1 MTNIVL
7 LLVGLVLLLSYSIET
22 AYAYSTTTITV
33 PAGNKYTLYADLN
46 AGDRFQVSISVS
58 GGTNDDVY
66 LLVTDPNDNTL
77 ISGRVVQQYST
88 EIVADVAGRYNFQF
102 DNSVSVVSDKY
113 VSFSYQ
119 TVSQSGNANT
129 SGADSSQTPNYNPTP
144 QEIRHY
150 VYIDQLPDYATS
162 YASNVIYEATNAW
175 TDANPNIKFY
185 KADTEAEADL
195 VVHWIRDYGTMR
207 GTLGE
212 YVSGTKLIQVGLGDS
227 NCLGTWQPYSTQTVE
242 HIAKH
247 EIGHFLGLE
256 HSSDPNDIM
265 YPVTPIDYGE
275 ITTQQNLAAGYVSF
289 VPFCTQKDVTSYS
302 YSISSDDPTYGF
314 KAYVVPNV
322 DEYNG
327 LKNSLSFNHYS
338 GSGCYGEN
346 FLTYGNT
353 CEGISKGSGLL
364 IILDNRQTNPLTKL
378 TITQLEIPFTTG
390 TMQSVTSA
398 TVSYSYPS
406 ESEEAQ
412 TIIQK
417 AISEA
422 QSSLQ
427 SQIEAAAEAQA
438 QADAQAASVAQ
449 AKQQMQNKL
458 NTIMEKTQSEISKAK
473 SEAEAKIDAI
483 SEAHEKKETYQNQI
497 DKLNSEITTL
507 EISISDKSDE
517 NAQTKAK
524 MAVQER
530 DAASSDLK
538 NANAQLALGENS
550 LKNKDGFKALE
561 YFDGIPQYLNS
572 AENHLKVAS
581 VLLLDAQKIESASIN
596 EKRITCGQGT
606 IEKDG
611 VCVPAKQET
620 SNSKGSGCLIATA
633 TYGTELAP
641 QVQLL
646 REIRD
651 HILLQTNSGSS
662 FMTNFNAIYYSF
674 SPTVAD
680 LERQNPVFK
689 ESVKVT
695 ITPMLSTLSILNY
708 VNINSEQ
715 EVLGY
720 GIGIIL
726 LNFGMYFVVP
736 AFVILKIRSRI
747 GTSL

>member
-7 LLVGLVLLLSYSIET
+7 FLVGLMLLLSYSIET

-33 PAGNKYTLYADLN
+33 PAGSKYTLYADLN

-77 ISGRVVQQYST
+77 LSGRVVQQYST
-88 EIVADVAGRYNFQF
+88 EIVADVSGRYNFQF

-129 SGADSSQTPNYNPTP
+129 SGADSSQTSNYNPTP
-144 QEIRHY
+144 QETRHY
-150 VYIDQLPDYATS
+150 VYIDQIPDYATN

-175 TDANPNIKFY
+175 TNANPNIKFY
-185 KADTEAEADL
+185 KADTEAQADL
-195 VVHWIRDYGTMR
+195 VVHWIRDYGTIT

-212 YVSGTKLIQVGLGDS
+212 YVGGTKLIQVGLGDS
-227 NCLGTWQPYSTQTVE
+227 SNCADKWEPYSTQTVE

-247 EIGHFLGLE
+247 EIGHFLGLG

-275 ITTQQNLAAGYVSF
+275 ITTQQNLAAGYAWF
-289 VPFCTQKDVTSYS
+289 VPFCTQKDVTSYH

-322 DEYNG
+322 DEYRG
-327 LKNSLSFNHYS
+327 LTKNSLSFNHYS

-353 CEGISKGSGLL
+353 CEGIPKGSGLL

-398 TVSYSYPS
+398 TVSYSHPS

-427 SQIEAAAEAQA
+427 SQIEAAAKAQA

-458 NTIMEKTQSEISKAK
+458 NTIMEKTQSEISKVK
-473 SEAEAKIDAI
+473 SETEAKIDAI
-483 SEAHEKKETYQNQI
+483 SEAHEKKELYQNQI
-497 DKLNSEITTL
+497 DKLNSDITTL
-507 EISISDKSDE
+507 EISVSDKSNE
-517 NAQTKAK
+517 NAQNKAK
-524 MAVQER
+524 MAIQER

-538 NANAQLALGENS
+538 NANAQLALGESS

-581 VLLLDAQKIESASIN
+581 VLLLDAQKIDSASIN

-606 IEKDG
+606 IEKNG

-620 SNSKGSGCLIATA
+620 SNSKGNGCLIATA

-651 HILLQTNSGSS
+651 HTLLQTNSGSS
-662 FMTNFNAIYYSF
+662 FMTSFNAIYYSF

-680 LERQNPVFK
+680 LERQSPVFK
-689 ESVKVT
+689 EIVKTT

-708 VNINSEQ
+708 AHIHSEQ
-715 EVLGY
+715 EILGY
-720 GIGIIL
+720 GVGVIL
-726 LNFGMYFVVP
+726 LNLGIYFVAP
-736 AFVILKIRSRI
+736 AIVILKIRSRFN
-747 GTSL
+747 